1 MKIKLIG
8 TDKAVLTPTGG
19 KIRDKLTNRLYGE
32 VSVNPS
38 AIWRYEDA
46 DSVTYETV
54 DLDTVPDDVKALF
67 QQVLD
72 LIMGLVVQYGAMDA
86 LKSLEQINI
95 ASLFSLVDRFNVDPR
110 DIQSLIQQVV
120 LLKTDIEARLPRSWY
135 DLWNGNLKPFIVES
149 IAKTRGAAQ

>member
-1 MKIKLIG
+1 MKIRLYG

-19 KIRDKLTNRLYGE
+19 KIRDKLTNRLYSE
-32 VSVNPS
+32 VSVKPTN
-38 AIWRYEDA
+38 IWRYEDA

-72 LIMGLVVQYGAMDA
+72 LIMGLVLQYGAMDA

-95 ASLFSLVDRFNVDPR
+95 ASLFGLAEQFHVDPA
-110 DIQSLIQQVV
+110 DMQALIQKVV
-120 LLKTDIEARLPRSWY
+120 LLKTDIEARVPRSWY

-149 IAKTRGAAQ
+149 IAKTRSA

>member
-1 MKIKLIG
+1 MKIRLYG

-19 KIRDKLTNRLYGE
+19 KIRDKLTNRLFSE
-32 VSVNPS
+32 VSVKPS
-38 AIWRYEDA
+38 NIWRYEDA

-72 LIMGLVVQYGAMDA
+72 LIMGLVMQYGAMDA

-95 ASLFSLVDRFNVDPR
+95 ASLFGLVDRFNVDPK

-149 IAKTRGAAQ
+149 INKTRGSAQ